1 MRPQRVAKEPVWFM
15 FQGKKKSPD
24 IIAFIISIFIE
35 LATFRDRGGSVD
47 TWIKKNVLW
56 CTSEP
61 I

>member
-1 MRPQRVAKEPVWFM
+1 M

-47 TWIKKNVLW
+47 TWIKKNDVLW
-56 CTSEP
+56 RTSEP

>member
-1 MRPQRVAKEPVWFM
+1 M

-47 TWIKKNVLW
+47 TWIKKKMFSDAPLNQFKGLIAF
-56 CTSEP
+56 CF
-61 I
+61 

>member
-1 MRPQRVAKEPVWFM
+1 M

-47 TWIKKNVLW
+47 TWIKKMMFSDAPLNQFKGLIAF
-56 CTSEP
+56 CF
-61 I
+61 